1 MPPEPQRFRLSLAE
15 DGTPTL
21 QAQPLAPLGFGP
33 FFRVALARRPIDR
46 ADVFLCHKT
55 TNRRIY
61 EDAKADFPG
70 HDDVLLYN
78 AENELTE
85 STIANLAVEIDGA
98 LCTPP
103 AECGLLPGVARAEL
117 LARGVLRERR
127 IARAELRAAARVF
140 LLNSVR
146 GLFPVA
152 LDPAD

>member
-85 STIANLAVEIDGA
+85 STIANLAVEIDGV

-103 AECGLLPGVARAEL
+103 VDCGLLPGVARAEL
-117 LARGVLRERR
+117 LARGTLRKQVIPVARLRESPR
-127 IARAELRAAARVF
+127 LF

-146 GLFPVA
+146 GLI
-152 LDPAD
+152 PAVLVP